1 MNNEG
6 FTLLEIL
13 ISLIIIAVLILA
25 ITKVV
30 YTVKKVN
37 VMADNVFQ
45 ASVYSQNLLEYL
57 KSNNIKLKE
66 GDYNFEELLGTNIK
80 EFLNNDIKNDYFDN
94 SLVSINKVYENIE
107 LQSEIFE
114 IRILM
119 IWKGVSDEKNYKIS
133 TYIYQK

>member
-13 ISLIIIAVLILA
+13 ISLIIIAVLILV

-45 ASVYSQNLLEYL
+45 ASIYSQNLLEYL

-66 GDYNFEELLGTNIK
+66 GDYKFDELLETNIK
-80 EFLNNDIKNDYFDN
+80 EFLNNDIKNNDFGN
-94 SLVSINKVYENIE
+94 SIISIKKVYENIE
-107 LQSEIFE
+107 LESKIFE

-119 IWKGVSDEKNYKIS
+119 IWEGVNDEKNYKIS
-133 TYIYQK
+133 TYIYQ